1 MLERSME
8 LLAPRSF
15 SSMALAIRS
24 RNRAP
29 SARRPRPSNVV
40 AWLALAT
47 KGMGDAPRSRGGKDT
62 HVVFPANPA
71 REQLS
76 ALAAE
81 LLSRRDAILDAWR
94 AYGDIVPGQNIAA
107 SLSRAQFNDH
117 IPAVLD
123 SLSHTLEAWPEE
135 PGAPAAQVETDK
147 VADHG
152 VQRWQQGYSLSEVLR
167 EWGYLQMC
175 VAAELERYAAGHPSL
190 EPSVMPNARRIWAQ
204 LCADGV
210 TSSATQ
216 YGRLQQTESAG
227 HVNALE
233 QALAALHA
241 MERSRAEA
249 WRIAAHDLRGSVTVV
264 KGAATLNASGAS
276 LPEPVRT
283 EVAEMLNKGISSLN
297 EMLNDLLSLA
307 RLEAGHEQRTVTAFD
322 AAVLLR
328 DFCTAS
334 QAAATDRGLY
344 LKMDGPGTLPVEG
357 DKPKI
362 LRILQNLLLNAVKYT
377 ERGGISVS
385 WGLDKTRDTD
395 RWTFSVQDTGAG
407 IDQDHDA
414 AFAQVLHDATGVAD
428 EARDA
433 STDRRRDIPAAA
445 TAPSASDDAPA
456 NDQHGEGVG
465 LAIVKR
471 LCELLGA
478 SLELATKPGHGSTFR
493 VIVPCKYEN

>member
-1 MLERSME
+1 
-8 LLAPRSF
+8 
-15 SSMALAIRS
+15 MADAGPESDDVKAI
-24 RNRAP
+24 
-29 SARRPRPSNVV
+29 
-40 AWLALAT
+40 
-47 KGMGDAPRSRGGKDT
+47 
-62 HVVFPANPA
+62 HVVFPGNLA
-71 REQLS
+71 RDQLR

-81 LLSRRDAILDAWR
+81 LLSRRDVILDAWR
-94 AYGDIVPGQNIAA
+94 AYGDVVPGQNVAA

-123 SLSHTLEAWPEE
+123 SLSESLQAWPEG
-135 PGAPAAQVETDK
+135 PGAMAEQVEADK

-175 VAAELERYAAGHPSL
+175 VAAELERYAADHPSL

-204 LCADGV
+204 LCAEGV
-210 TSSATQ
+210 TASATQ
-216 YGRLQQTESAG
+216 YGRLQQAESSG
-227 HVNALE
+227 HVSALE
-233 QALAALHA
+233 RALEALHT
-241 MERSRAEA
+241 MEQSRAEA
-249 WRIAAHDLRGSVTVV
+249 WRTAAHDLRGSVTVV

-276 LPEPVRT
+276 LPELLRT
-283 EVAEMLNKGISSLN
+283 EVAEMLSKGVSSLN

-328 DFCTAS
+328 DFCAAS
-334 QAAATDRGLY
+334 QAAATDRGLF

-357 DKPKI
+357 DKPKV

-385 WGLDKTRDTD
+385 WGLDHTRGTD

-407 IDQDHDA
+407 IDEVEAA
-414 AFAQVLHDATGVAD
+414 AFAQELLDATAVAD

-433 STDRRRDIPAAA
+433 STDRRRDMAGAA
-445 TAPSASDDAPA
+445 TVPSASADAPA
-456 NDQHGEGVG
+456 TEQHGEGVG
-465 LAIVKR
+465 LSIVKR

-493 VIVPCKYEN
+493 VIMPCKYDEK

>member
-1 MLERSME
+1 MADA
-8 LLAPRSF
+8 APQ
-15 SSMALAIRS
+15 S
-24 RNRAP
+24 R
-29 SARRPRPSNVV
+29 
-40 AWLALAT
+40 
-47 KGMGDAPRSRGGKDT
+47 DGKDI

-76 ALAAE
+76 ALAAH
-81 LLSRRDAILDAWR
+81 LLSRRDVILDAWR
-94 AYGDIVPGQNIAA
+94 AYGDVVPGQNIAA

-123 SLSHTLEAWPEE
+123 SLSHSLQVWPEM
-135 PGAPAAQVETDK
+135 PGAIAEQEEADK

-175 VAAELERYAAGHPSL
+175 VAAELERYAADHPSL
-190 EPSVMPNARRIWAQ
+190 EPGVMPSARRIWAQ

-233 QALAALHA
+233 QALAALHTI
-241 MERSRAEA
+241 EQSRAEA
-249 WRIAAHDLRGSVTVV
+249 WRTAAHDLRGSVTVV

-276 LPEPVRT
+276 LPELVRT
-283 EVAEMLNKGISSLN
+283 EVAEMLSKGVSSLS
-297 EMLNDLLSLA
+297 EMLTDLLSLA
-307 RLEAGHEQRTVTAFD
+307 RLEAGHEQRTVTSFD

-328 DFCTAS
+328 DFCAAS
-334 QAAATDRGLY
+334 QAAATDRGLF
-344 LKMDGPGTLPVEG
+344 LEMDGPGTLPVEG

-362 LRILQNLLLNAVKYT
+362 LRILQNLILNAVKYT

-385 WGLDKTRDTD
+385 WGLDRTRDTS
-395 RWTFSVQDTGAG
+395 RWTFSVQDTGGG
-407 IDQDHDA
+407 IDEAHAA
-414 AFAQVLHDATGVAD
+414 AFAQELHDATGVAD
-428 EARDA
+428 EAREA
-433 STDRRRDIPAAA
+433 SLDRRRDMTGAA
-445 TAPSASDDAPA
+445 TAASASGDAPA
-456 NDQHGEGVG
+456 SGQHGEGVG

-493 VIVPCKYEN
+493 VILPCSYDGK

>member
-1 MLERSME
+1 
-8 LLAPRSF
+8 
-15 SSMALAIRS
+15 MARIALGKVGMAGSTLQS
-24 RNRAP
+24 R
-29 SARRPRPSNVV
+29 
-40 AWLALAT
+40 
-47 KGMGDAPRSRGGKDT
+47 DGKDI

-81 LLSRRDAILDAWR
+81 LLSRRDVILEAWR
-94 AYGDIVPGQNIAA
+94 AYGDVVPGQNVGA
-107 SLSRAQFNDH
+107 SLSRTQFIDH

-123 SLSHTLEAWPEE
+123 SLSHTLQAWPEL
-135 PGAPAAQVETDK
+135 PGAVAAQEEADK

-152 VQRWQQGYSLSEVLR
+152 MQRWQQGYSLSEVLR

-175 VAAELERYAAGHPSL
+175 VAAELERYATEHPAL

-204 LCADGV
+204 LCAEGV
-210 TSSATQ
+210 TASATQ
-216 YGRLQQTESAG
+216 YSRLQQTASAG
-227 HVNALE
+227 HVTALE

-249 WRIAAHDLRGSVTVV
+249 WRTAAHDLRGSVTVV

-276 LPEPVRT
+276 LPELVRA
-283 EVAEMLNKGISSLN
+283 EVAEMLSKGVSSLN

-307 RLEAGHEQRTVTAFD
+307 RLEAGHEQRNVTSFD

-334 QAAATDRGLY
+334 QAAATDRGLF
-344 LKMDGPGTLPVEG
+344 LKMDGPSTLPVEG
-357 DKPKI
+357 DKPKV

-385 WGLDKTRDTD
+385 WGLDQNRDTT

-407 IDQDHDA
+407 IDQAEAGD
-414 AFAQVLHDATGVAD
+414 FAQELHEATEVAD

-433 STDRRRDIPAAA
+433 NMDRRRDMEGAV
-445 TAPSASDDAPA
+445 TAPSASGEEPA
-456 NDQHGEGVG
+456 SDQHGEGVG
-465 LAIVKR
+465 LAIVKL

-493 VIVPCKYEN
+493 VILPCKYDER